1 LGAKHEHLV
10 VLLISGEAAL
20 AFEPGEDIELLP
32 KPCNQ
37 TVLATKIREP
47 LSRGVQ
53 WSRYYYERPMSIALT
68 VTLT

>member
-1 LGAKHEHLV
+1 
-10 VLLISGEAAL
+10 
-20 AFEPGEDIELLP
+20 LLP

-53 WSRYYYERPMSIALT
+53 WGRYYYECPMSIALT